1 MRTVFLLKRNCPQTC
16 GLTTQPSLKR
26 TETGSLAAK
35 TAQPPENESPPM
47 FMTIAR
53 PAVEPQ
59 GPDTVA
65 VPGSPAIVE
74 LSPRAMHARLLENAA
89 LRRMRGA
96 ERLRSN
102 RLEDADYWLHA
113 APVAVRKACAL
124 REEKSFAPLP

>member
-1 MRTVFLLKRNCPQTC
+1 MFLSIT
-16 GLTTQPSLKR
+16 
-26 TETGSLAAK
+26 
-35 TAQPPENESPPM
+35 
-47 FMTIAR
+47 R
-53 PAVEPQ
+53 PVVEPQ

-65 VPGSPAIVE
+65 VPGSPAITD
-74 LSPRAMHARLLENAA
+74 LAPRALHARLLENAA

-113 APVAVRKACAL
+113 APVAVRKASAL